1 MARSKY
7 GNRRVAEDGYV
18 FDSVAERDH
27 YIALKLLQ
35 LAGDIQQLQVHP
47 TFVLQEGFKHAPSG
61 KRVRAITYTA
71 DFAYLEHG
79 RTVVVDVKG
88 KATQVYRIKSK
99 LFMAKFP
106 HIHFEEV
113 AA

>member
-27 YIALKLLQ
+27 YIGLRLLQ

-47 TFVLQEGFKHAPSG
+47 KYVLLEGFKHQATG
-61 KRVRAITYTA
+61 KRIRAITYTA
-71 DFAYLEHG
+71 DFSYVEAG
-79 RTVVVDVKG
+79 QPVTVDVKG
-88 KATQVYRIKSK
+88 TRTEAYRIKSK

-106 HIHFEEV
+106 HIRFEEV